1 MDYPKSVPNVGLVNG
16 KFVDENTTTGQVGS
30 LIPATWGS
38 AVTDEILNVIMG
50 GGYVPDENENGQLLQ
65 AIKEIIADNIP
76 PEKVRNTLA
85 EYGITDAYT
94 KSVTYTKE
102 EIEAKL
108 KNLSALPVGAMVPF
122 PRGAVPAGFLE
133 ANGEPFNP
141 ATYPDLAAY
150 LGGNTLPETR
160 GEFFRGWDHGRGVD
174 TGRSLSTYQESQNL
188 RHAHPVPLAQLANG
202 VAPQFV
208 AGTWV
213 PNSDLKQIEMT
224 DTSPADN
231 GSAMQGDW
239 AASGGSEARP
249 RNLSVMWC
257 IKAWNAPV
265 NQGNIDIAVLADD
278 VQKVRTL
285 TIQGAYN
292 GIVIS
297 ANGLSSVVSLRVG
310 EVLVKDSA
318 GTATRLSALSASIN
332 LATVGANGLDAGAL
346 AASSFYSVWAIANGA
361 TKAGI
366 AALCPVLT
374 GSATAGSAVVTGLPS
389 TASMRPGMALSGAA
403 FPGQTVILSVDGP
416 SQITASAPALSTT
429 ASAALRFV
437 YEPVMPA
444 GYTAKARVG
453 MFLTGSNGVPMAFT
467 QIDNQVRF
475 DPTVGSNTLNY
486 PVAVS
491 GAAAS
496 PVSVSLANLVPPTAR
511 KVSVVAGST
520 GGYVGFS
527 AEGAF
532 ASTPGTGYLAP
543 AQLNGF
549 AFAGG
554 YNASGPVPTTQGDI
568 IMRRMSF
575 LFCATAA
582 TAVAEVMGWEDGL

>member
-76 PEKVRNTLA
+76 PEKVRTTLA

-94 KSVTYTKE
+94 KAVTYTKE

-122 PRGAVPAGFLE
+122 PRDAVPAGFLE
-133 ANGEPFNP
+133 ANGDTFNP

-150 LGGNTLPETR
+150 LGGNTLPDTR
-160 GEFFRGWDHGRGVD
+160 GEFLRGWDHGRGVD
-174 TGRSLSTYQESQNL
+174 AGRALGSNQQD
-188 RHAHPVPLAQLANG
+188 QLQGHFHEMRG
-202 VAPQFV
+202 VAATISNTSTGPVQMDSTGNTLLKAV
-208 AGTWV
+208 ASAPITDGT
-213 PNSDLKQIEMT
+213 
-224 DTSPADN
+224 N
-231 GSAMQGDW
+231 GAPRTGP
-239 AASGGSEARP
+239 ETRP
-249 RNLSVMWC
+249 RNVAVMWC
-257 IKAWNAPV
+257 IKVWNAPV

-292 GIVIS
+292 GIVIW
-297 ANGLSSVVSLRVG
+297 ANGVSTVVTLRVG

-318 GTATRLSALSASIN
+318 GTATRLNALSASIN

-374 GSATAGSAVVTGLPS
+374 GSVTAGSAVVTGLPS
-389 TASMRPGMALSGAA
+389 TASMRPSMALSGAA

-429 ASAALRFV
+429 ATAALRFV

-467 QIDNQVRF
+467 QIDNLVRF
-475 DPTVGSNTLNY
+475 DPTAGSNTLNY

-511 KVSVVAGST
+511 KVSLVAGST

-568 IMRRMSF
+568 IMRRMNF

>member
-50 GGYVPDENENGQLLQ
+50 GGYVPDENESGQLLQ

-76 PEKVRNTLA
+76 PEKVRTTLA

-94 KSVTYTKE
+94 KAVTYTKE

-133 ANGEPFNP
+133 ANGDTFSPE
-141 ATYPDLAAY
+141 TYPDLAAY

-160 GEFFRGWDHGRGVD
+160 AEFLRGWDHQRGVD
-174 TGRSLSTYQESQNL
+174 AGRVIGSYQTDMFKSHTHGAKINQAAAGSGFTTIYSTGTQNDTENYIQST
-188 RHAHPVPLAQLANG
+188 
-202 VAPQFV
+202 
-208 AGTWV
+208 
-213 PNSDLKQIEMT
+213 
-224 DTSPADN
+224 
-231 GSAMQGDW
+231 
-239 AASGGSEARP
+239 GGNETRP
-249 RNLSVMWC
+249 RNLAVMWC

-292 GIVIS
+292 GIIIW
-297 ANGLSSVVSLRVG
+297 AGGLNSVVSLRVG

-318 GTATRLSALSASIN
+318 GTATRLNALSSSIN

-374 GSATAGSAVVTGLPS
+374 GSVTAGSAVVAGLPS
-389 TASMRPGMALSGAA
+389 TASMRPGMAFSGSA

-429 ASAALRFV
+429 ATAALRFV

-444 GYTAKARVG
+444 GYTAKARMG

-467 QIDNQVRF
+467 QIDNLVRF
-475 DPTVGSNTLNY
+475 DPTAGSNTLNY

-511 KVSVVAGST
+511 KVSLVAGST

-568 IMRRMSF
+568 IMRRMNF